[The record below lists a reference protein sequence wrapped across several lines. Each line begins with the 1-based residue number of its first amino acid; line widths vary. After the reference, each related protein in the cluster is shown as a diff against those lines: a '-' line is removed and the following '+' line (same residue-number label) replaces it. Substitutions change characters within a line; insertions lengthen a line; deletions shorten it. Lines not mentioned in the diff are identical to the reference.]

1 MRQLIIA
8 TAAAVAALALASCD
22 PKPLVV
28 QDTRELKSA
37 TLKVNNDNSTWNAG
51 ESRFFT
57 VEFAPDNALITDIRL
72 EQNIEGMVEIENGER
87 PDLFRVMA
95 RKAGRVKL
103 TATVTDQ
110 NGITATDEL
119 TFNIT
124 GNYQPKMAI
133 RLRRNNDPSNGKAF
147 PKVMVCDAGQ
157 EFQIATLS
165 DNANVKF
172 RITHTDPETVSIE
185 ESSPSVWTLKALA
198 PGNTKVTVT
207 MTDQFGDKRE
217 KTYEVYV
224 YGYAAFE
231 TQLDFSTLMLG
242 LKVTDCC
249 NTRSGC
255 MLDVD
260 GYFYGWPESY
270 PNMRKSLMMNCLK
283 DYIEVYEGA
292 DYPELVDE
300 QYVIEEFVDYPPYNG
315 KYYEA
320 HSLAVKFTFEF
331 DNPYIIVEDVVA
343 KQPED
348 RDFTIRASFVQNGLE
363 ENEVVE
369 DDEAEEID
377 FDSVTVDGWG
387 NATEVVIPL

>member
-72 EQNIEGMVEIENGER
+72 EQNIDGMVEISQGAR
-87 PDLFRVMA
+87 PDLFTVMA

-110 NGITATDEL
+110 NGIAQTDEL

-124 GNYQPKMAI
+124 GSYQPKMAI
-133 RLRRNNDPSNGKAF
+133 QVRRNGDSTNGKAF
-147 PKVMVCDAGQ
+147 PKVMVCESGQ
-157 EFQIATLS
+157 EFQIAAFS
-165 DNANVKF
+165 DNPNVQFKVSQ
-172 RITHTDPETVSIE
+172 TDPESLSIE
-185 ESSPSVWTLKALA
+185 ETAPSVWTMTAKE
-198 PGNTKVTVT
+198 PGNSKVRFT
-207 MTDQFGDKRE
+207 MTDAFGDKRE

-224 YGYAAFE
+224 YGYVAFE
-231 TQLDFSTLMLG
+231 TRLDFSTLMLG
-242 LKVTDCC
+242 LRVTDYGLAG
-249 NTRSGC
+249 TGC

-283 DYIEVYEGA
+283 DYIEIADGA
-292 DYPELVDE
+292 DWPELIDE
-300 QYVIEEFVDYPPYNG
+300 QYVIEEFVDYPPYND

-320 HSLAVKFTFEF
+320 RSLSVKFTFEL
-331 DNPYIIVEDVVA
+331 DNPYVIVEDVKAV
-343 KQPED
+343 QPEG
-348 RDFTIRASFVQNGLE
+348 RDFTIRASFEQNGQE
-363 ENEVVE
+363 EQEEVP
-369 DDEAEEID
+369 DDEAETID
-377 FDSVTVDGWG
+377 FEGPVVGGWESG
-387 NATEVVIPL
+387 TDVVIPL

>member
-57 VEFAPDNALITDIRL
+57 VEFSPDNALITDIRL
-72 EQNIEGMVEIENGER
+72 EQNIEGMVEIEQGER

-133 RLRRNNDPSNGKAF
+133 RLRRSNDPTNGKAF

-185 ESSPSVWTLKALA
+185 ELSPSVWTLKALA

-255 MLDVD
+255 MHEVA
-260 GYFYGWPESY
+260 GYFYGWPES
-270 PNMRKSLMMNCLK
+270 
-283 DYIEVYEGA
+283 
-292 DYPELVDE
+292 
-300 QYVIEEFVDYPPYNG
+300 
-315 KYYEA
+315 
-320 HSLAVKFTFEF
+320 
-331 DNPYIIVEDVVA
+331 
-343 KQPED
+343 
-348 RDFTIRASFVQNGLE
+348 
-363 ENEVVE
+363 
-369 DDEAEEID
+369 
-377 FDSVTVDGWG
+377 
-387 NATEVVIPL
+387 